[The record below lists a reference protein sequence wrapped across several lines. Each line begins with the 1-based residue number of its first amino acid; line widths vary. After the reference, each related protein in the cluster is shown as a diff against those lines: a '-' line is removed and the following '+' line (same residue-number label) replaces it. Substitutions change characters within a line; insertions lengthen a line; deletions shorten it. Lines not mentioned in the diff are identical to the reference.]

1 MFQVGDLVEW
11 ALPLDEGKHRPIG
24 IVTAVVHEGEPHR
37 EDAFTVDWCYLTPRG
52 VAHSLEMGYC
62 LRAVSRA
69 SEGDQ

>member
-11 ALPLDEGKHRPIG
+11 ALPIDEGKHRPIG

-52 VAHSLEMGYC
+52 TAHSYGELGYC
-62 LRAVSRA
+62 LRVVSA
-69 SEGDQ
+69 SECEQ